1 MDINCDSG
9 HQQATAQR
17 CRVNHVLPVLLRG
30 QTARTMEQR
39 FVGELLYARAYTV
52 IQTQDPETPSSHSH
66 KSAQDHVDEILS
78 TSTIYIP
85 PNDVS
90 VSHEILVAVAR
101 YAREL
106 EDKVA
111 ALQTELHTLIRRA
124 PPLIHSTPDLI
135 ASGTS
140 PGNSGF
146 FSSPSKAPSVMSISG
161 QFRRRALAGGVD
173 SPARNPSM
181 SVGHPLP
188 VQETER
194 LFPIPPQRRGLPD
207 PPLQPQY
214 IYSGEP
220 AVGEPLHLTI
230 FNTS

>member
-1 MDINCDSG
+1 MG
-9 HQQATAQR
+9 
-17 CRVNHVLPVLLRG
+17 
-30 QTARTMEQR
+30 QR
-39 FVGELLYARAYTV
+39 FVGALLYARAYAV
-52 IQTQDPETPSSHSH
+52 IQTQDPETPSAHSH
-66 KSAQDHVDEILS
+66 KSAQDHADEILS

-85 PNDVS
+85 STDVS

-111 ALQTELHTLIRRA
+111 ALETELHTLIRRS

-135 ASGTS
+135 VSGTS

-146 FSSPSKAPSVMSISG
+146 SSSPSKAPSVMFISG

-173 SPARNPSM
+173 SPTPNPSM

-188 VQETER
+188 VQETEP
-194 LFPIPPQRRGLPD
+194 LFPIPPQHQGLPD
-207 PPLQPQY
+207 PPSQPQY
-214 IYSGEP
+214 VYSGIEP
-220 AVGEPLHLTI
+220 YYRS
-230 FNTS
+230 FNLSHDRSRDLSGYTEGMGGIYQGTYFHRR